1 MSVEDNVRLI
11 QKAYADYSRGDM
23 AALFDAFADDIL
35 WITPGNTELAGERQG
50 KEEVAGFF
58 RTLGEQWDFLAF
70 EPREYIASGDRLVVL
85 GRYDVRSRQTGRT
98 AASHW
103 AMVWTIQNGKATR
116 FQEYT
121 DTSTLEASAGTAAAA
136 AAAQ

>member
-1 MSVEDNVRLI
+1 MSTEQNI
-11 QKAYADYSRGDM
+11 QTVQNAYAAFSRGDISVT
-23 AALFDAFADDIL
+23 LEILSDDIL
-35 WITPGNTELAGERQG
+35 WITPGNSAMAGERRG
-50 KEEVAGFF
+50 KQDVMGFF
-58 RTLGEQWDFLAF
+58 RTLGEQWEFLSF

-103 AMVWTIQNGKATR
+103 AMVFTFRKGKVVH

-121 DTSTLEASAGTAAAA
+121 DTSTLEAALNTAAAA
-136 AAAQ
+136 G

>member
-1 MSVEDNVRLI
+1 MGVEDKAISVEDNVRLI
-11 QKAYADYSRGDM
+11 QKAYADFSRGDM
-23 AALFDAFADDIL
+23 ASLLDAFAEDIQ
-35 WITPGNTELAGERQG
+35 WITPGNTEVAGERRG
-50 KEEVAGFF
+50 REEVAAFF
-58 RTLGEQWDFLAF
+58 RTLADQWDFLAF

-103 AMVWTIQNGKATR
+103 AMVWTIQHGKATH

-121 DTSTLEASAGTAAAA
+121 DTSTLEAAAAA
-136 AAAQ
+136 

>member
-23 AALFDAFADDIL
+23 AALFEAFAEDIQ

-50 KEEVAGFF
+50 KPEVAGFF

-70 EPREYIASGDRLVVL
+70 EPREYIASGERVVVL

-103 AMVWTIQNGKATR
+103 AMVWTIQNGKASR

-121 DTSTLEASAGTAAAA
+121 DTSTLEAAAGTAAAA
-136 AAAQ
+136 A